1 MRRPRDGLFSL
12 TRRRENFRPHNERWR
27 YRRRERLLFTG
38 EARKQGDR
46 RLHRLR
52 LDVLL
57 THTARGLPRRLQAR
71 GDLPDLLGGNGHD
84 ARRCAARD
92 RGALH
97 RADGHRSARERLR
110 GDGAAQ
116 DVEVGDHTRR
126 RAAGL
131 RGLLEDLG
139 DDDGAAHT
147 GDGIRG
153 ADLDLFTRAHLLAR
167 GGEGEL
173 AGSEL
178 ERRAAG
184 YLGDGEHGALAH
196 GHDGLAA
203 EEHAGEGFVAGGDGV
218 PQEHVVLELQG
229 DGRGQGHAPRGDV
242 AFEGRHHASL
252 FQLGDRD
259 GGREQGRDQQHRE
272 IATDHASTT
281 PVTNGRR

>member
-1 MRRPRDGLFSL
+1 VRRPRDGLFSL

-131 RGLLEDLG
+131 RGLLEVPRTPATAFGVRIWISSPGRIFSRAAARANLPEASSSVERPGTSVTVSTERSRTVTTALPPRSMRARDLSPVVMVSRRNTSSLNFRET
-139 DDDGAAHT
+139 GA
-147 GDGIRG
+147 G
-153 ADLDLFTRAHLLAR
+153 RAT
-167 GGEGEL
+167 
-173 AGSEL
+173 
-178 ERRAAG
+178 RRAVT
-184 YLGDGEHGALAH
+184 L
-196 GHDGLAA
+196 
-203 EEHAGEGFVAGGDGV
+203 
-218 PQEHVVLELQG
+218 PSRVV
-229 DGRGQGHAPRGDV
+229 
-242 AFEGRHHASL
+242 
-252 FQLGDRD
+252 
-259 GGREQGRDQQHRE
+259 
-272 IATDHASTT
+272 TT
-281 PVTNGRR
+281 PAFSSWAIAMEGVSRAAISSTAR